1 LAKTAALHLAPTK
14 PKHEEKAMRQKW
26 RLSEAGPHNLG
37 LAFTDDGLLIGET
50 FLIER
55 RDGRFTV
62 RTRDEVER
70 LLKCAYGGGA
80 PIDRL
85 MSGFGRVAAA
95 LNAND
100 QCLARIA
107 AVHLQFP
114 DLASPARRD
123 ALAAEDSLI
132 KYARDE
138 GAGAAN
144 WNPALHP
151 RAGTPP
157 NAGWF
162 APTVGAASGAPT
174 TRVAEDDASSQRSD
188 APPRTSDD
196 WVHLPPGERIDELGD
211 FLEWLAN
218 AKPEDEQKI
227 REEINRYWAGDVHA
241 LSTLNAMLSRV
252 LDPTTTRDERQ
263 KILDLIDHYSRYD
276 PRVSSH
282 FYDELLDLFT
292 LFGAG
297 LSPRP
302 RAKLPAV
309 EGRVSAEATEPPP
322 AETRQSTESPTSTAD
337 QALVEADAQ
346 AQAEADAAAW
356 KLGWAARGRYFEWR
370 LGRSLHE
377 NFPVID
383 SILDGIATSIK
394 SIDLN
399 ATTYQNAARLTRR
412 LEKYVREVSEFTDGA
427 LGNDVVDV
435 ADVKGRVLSL
445 AIPKGSMTEMQKAV
459 VEDVRRWARTLNNP
473 VDIIISEF

>member
-1 LAKTAALHLAPTK
+1 
-14 PKHEEKAMRQKW
+14 MRQKW

-174 TRVAEDDASSQRSD
+174 TRVVENDASSQRSD

-218 AKPEDEQKI
+218 AKPEEEQKI
-227 REEINRYWAGDVHA
+227 REEINRYWAGDVRA

-252 LDPTTTRDERQ
+252 LDPTTTRDDRQ
-263 KILDLIDHYSRYD
+263 QILDLIEHYSRYD
-276 PRVSSH
+276 PADTAHVYEQI
-282 FYDELLDLFT
+282 FDLFT
-292 LFGAG
+292 LLGAG
-297 LSPRP
+297 LSTGP
-302 RAKLPAV
+302 RAKLPAN
-309 EGRVSAEATEPPP
+309 ERPGSAEARRPVEGPT
-322 AETRQSTESPTSTAD
+322 AAVDQS
-337 QALVEADAQ
+337 L
-346 AQAEADAAAW
+346 AEADAAAW
-356 KLGWAARGRYFEWR
+356 NLGWAARGHYFEIR
-370 LGRSLHE
+370 LGQTLHV

-383 SILDGIATSIK
+383 AIPNGIATSIK
-394 SIDLN
+394 SVDLN
-399 ATTYQNAARLTRR
+399 AVTYQNTGVLTRR
-412 LEKYVREVSEFTDGA
+412 LTDYVMKVSEFMGDSF
-427 LGNDVVDV
+427 GNDIVQFSDI
-435 ADVKGRVLSL
+435 KGRSLSL
-445 AIPKGSMTEMQKAV
+445 AVPKGSMTEMQSAV
-459 VEDVRRWARTLNNP
+459 VEDVRRWARTLDNP
-473 VDIIISEF
+473 VEIIVTEF